1 LRANWFYTRP
11 MRVLGIET
19 SCDETAVALVETNP
33 FSTDVLAE
41 VVSSQIQLHRPF
53 GGVVPEMATR
63 EHLRNLPLLVP
74 QVLKEVNLALDSID
88 AIAVTEGPGLASS
101 LLIGHS
107 YARALGVAL
116 SKPVMGVN
124 HLEGHLF
131 SPFIANRRA
140 VEFPF
145 VGLIASGGHTLLVH
159 ALGWNQY
166 EKLGSTVDDAAGE
179 AFDKVAKLIGLPY
192 PGGPEI
198 EKMAKQGNPESYGLP
213 RSFPERDNLNFSFSG
228 LKTAVRFFYEK
239 SPQIRSD
246 PAWAYDLC
254 ASFQKAVVDVLVRK
268 ALQAVA
274 MTRVTRLAVSGGVLC
289 NRSLRDALELACYE
303 AKVELVAADPAFCT
317 DNAAMIAGTAA
328 EKLEAGIPATC
339 GDDINP
345 NLNLFTAEPNRD
357 FARSM
362 STAMKLKNR
371 QKQEI
376 PQKAEIAPPGEIEI
390 W

>member
-1 LRANWFYTRP
+1 

-33 FSTDVLAE
+33 WSTDILAQ
-41 VVSSQIQLHRPF
+41 VVSSQIELHRPY

-74 QVLKEVNLALDSID
+74 QVLKDVNLTLDAID
-88 AIAVTEGPGLASS
+88 AVAATEGPGLASS

-107 YARALGVAL
+107 YARALAVAL
-116 SKPVMGVN
+116 SKPMVGVN
-124 HLEGHLF
+124 HLEGHLY
-131 SPFIANRRA
+131 SPFFASRRA

-159 ALGWNQY
+159 ALGWDRY
-166 EKLGSTVDDAAGE
+166 IKLGSTVDDAAGE
-179 AFDKVAKLIGLPY
+179 AFDKVAKLLGLPY

-198 EKMAKQGNPESYGLP
+198 ERVAIKGNPEAFGLP

-239 SPQIRSD
+239 SGQMQND
-246 PAWAYDLC
+246 PVWAYDLC

-268 ALQAVA
+268 SIQAVA
-274 MTRVTRLAVSGGVLC
+274 QARVERLAVSGGVLC
-289 NRSLRDALELACYE
+289 NKMLRDELEFACYE
-303 AKVELVAADPAFCT
+303 AGIELIVAEPAFCT
-317 DNAAMIAGTAA
+317 DNAGMIAGAAA
-328 EKLEAGIPATC
+328 EKLAAGIKPSC

-345 NLNLFTAEPNRD
+345 NLDLFSPEPHGD
-357 FARSM
+357 LARGLS
-362 STAMKLKNR
+362 AAIKLKNR
-371 QKQEI
+371 QAQQFA
-376 PQKAEIAPPGEIEI
+376 QKSDVPGPDEIEV

>member
-1 LRANWFYTRP
+1 

-33 FSTDVLAE
+33 WSTDILAQ
-41 VVSSQIQLHRPF
+41 VVSSQIELHRPY

-74 QVLKEVNLALDSID
+74 QVMKDINLSLDAID
-88 AIAVTEGPGLASS
+88 AVAATEGPGLASS

-107 YARALGVAL
+107 YARALAVAL
-116 SKPVMGVN
+116 SKPMVGVN
-124 HLEGHLF
+124 HLEGHLY
-131 SPFIANRRA
+131 SPFFSSRRA

-159 ALGWNQY
+159 VLGWDRY
-166 EKLGSTVDDAAGE
+166 IKLGSTVDDAAGE
-179 AFDKVAKLIGLPY
+179 AFDKVAKLLGLPY

-198 EKMAKQGNPESYGLP
+198 ERVAIKGNPEAFGLP

-228 LKTAVRFFYEK
+228 LKTAVRFLYEK
-239 SPQIRSD
+239 SAQVQQD
-246 PAWAYDLC
+246 PVWGYDLC

-268 ALQAVA
+268 SVQAVA
-274 MTRVTRLAVSGGVLC
+274 QARVERLAVSGGVLC
-289 NRSLRDALELACYE
+289 NKMLRDELEFACYE
-303 AKVELVAADPAFCT
+303 AGIDLIVAEPAFCT
-317 DNAAMIAGTAA
+317 DNAGMIAGTAA
-328 EKLEAGIPATC
+328 EKLAAGIPARC

-345 NLNLFTAEPNRD
+345 NLNLFAPEPNGD
-357 FARSM
+357 MARGLN
-362 STAMKLKNR
+362 AAIKLKNR
-371 QKQEI
+371 QPKEVPEKI
-376 PQKAEIAPPGEIEI
+376 DVPAPSEIEV

>member
-1 LRANWFYTRP
+1 

-33 FSTDVLAE
+33 WSTDILAQ
-41 VVSSQIQLHRPF
+41 VISSQIALHRPY

-63 EHLRNLPLLVP
+63 EHLRNLPVLVP
-74 QVLKEVNLALDSID
+74 QVMKEVNLKLDAID
-88 AIAVTEGPGLASS
+88 AIAATEGPGLASS

-107 YARALGVAL
+107 YARALAVAL
-116 SKPVMGVN
+116 SKPMVGVN

-159 ALGWNQY
+159 ALGWNRY
-166 EKLGSTVDDAAGE
+166 LKLGSTVDDAAGE
-179 AFDKVAKLIGLPY
+179 AFDKVAKLLGLPY

-198 EKMAKQGNPESYGLP
+198 EKMALKGNPEAFGLP

-239 SPQIRSD
+239 SPQMQTE
-246 PAWAYDLC
+246 PEWAYDLC

-268 ALQAVA
+268 AVA
-274 MTRVTRLAVSGGVLC
+274 GVAQSRVERLAVSGGVLC
-289 NRSLRDALELACYE
+289 NKMLREELEFTCYE
-303 AKVELVAADPAFCT
+303 AGIELVLADPAACT
-317 DNAAMIAGTAA
+317 DNAGMIAGVAA
-328 EKLEAGIPATC
+328 EKLAAGIEPHC
-339 GDDINP
+339 GSDINP
-345 NLNLFTAEPNRD
+345 NLSLFAPEAD
-357 FARSM
+357 GDAARGLS
-362 STAMKLKNR
+362 AAIKLKNR
-371 QKQEI
+371 KTKKGLQEEDVL
-376 PQKAEIAPPGEIEI
+376 PASEVEV

>member
-1 LRANWFYTRP
+1 

-33 FSTDVLAE
+33 WSTDILAQ
-41 VVSSQIQLHRPF
+41 VVSSQIELHRPY

-74 QVLKEVNLALDSID
+74 QVLKDINLSLTDID
-88 AIAVTEGPGLASS
+88 AVAATEGPGLASS

-107 YARALGVAL
+107 YARALAIAL
-116 SKPVMGVN
+116 SKPMIGVN
-124 HLEGHLF
+124 HLEGHLY
-131 SPFIANRRA
+131 SPFFASRRA

-145 VGLIASGGHTLLVH
+145 VGLIASGGHTMLVH
-159 ALGWNQY
+159 ALGWDRY
-166 EKLGSTVDDAAGE
+166 VKLGSTVDDAAGE
-179 AFDKVAKLIGLPY
+179 AFDKVAKLLGLPY

-198 EKMAKQGNPESYGLP
+198 ERVAIKGNPEAFGLP

-239 SPQIRSD
+239 SGQMQPD
-246 PAWAYDLC
+246 PVWSYDLC

-268 ALQAVA
+268 SVQAVA
-274 MTRVTRLAVSGGVLC
+274 QGRVERLAVSGGVLC
-289 NRSLRDALELACYE
+289 NKMLRDELEFACYE
-303 AKVELVAADPAFCT
+303 AGIDLIVAEPAFCT
-317 DNAAMIAGTAA
+317 DNAGMIAGTAA
-328 EKLEAGIPATC
+328 EKLAAGIKPHC

-345 NLNLFTAEPNRD
+345 NLDLFSPEPNGD
-357 FARSM
+357 MARGLSA
-362 STAMKLKNR
+362 AMQLKNR
-371 QKQEI
+371 QAKQV
-376 PQKAEIAPPGEIEI
+376 PQKSDVPAPGEVEV

>member
-1 LRANWFYTRP
+1 

-33 FSTDVLAE
+33 WSTDILAQ
-41 VVSSQIQLHRPF
+41 VISSQIDLHRPY

-63 EHLRNLPLLVP
+63 EHLRNLPVLVP
-74 QVLKEVNLALDSID
+74 QVLKDINLSLESID
-88 AIAVTEGPGLASS
+88 AVAATEGPGLASS

-107 YARALGVAL
+107 YARALAIAL
-116 SKPVMGVN
+116 SKPMVGVN
-124 HLEGHLF
+124 HLEGHLY
-131 SPFIANRRA
+131 SPFFASRRA

-159 ALGWNQY
+159 ALGWDRY
-166 EKLGSTVDDAAGE
+166 IKLGSTVDDAAGE
-179 AFDKVAKLIGLPY
+179 AFDKVAKLLGLPY

-198 EKMAKQGNPESYGLP
+198 ERVAVKGNPEAFGLP

-239 SPQIRSD
+239 SASMQTD
-246 PAWAYDLC
+246 PVWAYDLC

-268 ALQAVA
+268 SVQAVA
-274 MTRVTRLAVSGGVLC
+274 QARVDRLAVSGGVLC
-289 NRSLRDALELACYE
+289 NKMLRDELEFACYE
-303 AKVELVAADPAFCT
+303 AGIDLIVAEPAFCT
-317 DNAAMIAGTAA
+317 DNAGMIAGTAA
-328 EKLEAGIPATC
+328 EKLAAGIQPSC

-345 NLNLFTAEPNRD
+345 NLNLFAPEPQGD
-357 FARSM
+357 MARGLK
-362 STAMKLKNR
+362 AAIKLKNR
-371 QKQEI
+371 ETKHI
-376 PQKAEIAPPGEIEI
+376 PQKSDVLAPGEIEV

>member
-1 LRANWFYTRP
+1 

-33 FSTDVLAE
+33 WSTDILAQ
-41 VVSSQIQLHRPF
+41 VISSQIALHRPY

-63 EHLRNLPLLVP
+63 EHLRNLPVLVP
-74 QVLKEVNLALDSID
+74 QVMKEVNLSLDAID
-88 AIAVTEGPGLASS
+88 AVAATEGPGLASS

-107 YARALGVAL
+107 YARALAVSL
-116 SKPVMGVN
+116 SKPMIGVN

-159 ALGWNQY
+159 ALGWDRY
-166 EKLGSTVDDAAGE
+166 LKLGSTVDDAAGE
-179 AFDKVAKLIGLPY
+179 AFDKVAKLLGLPY

-198 EKMAKQGNPESYGLP
+198 EKMARKGNPEAFGLP

-228 LKTAVRFFYEK
+228 LKTAVRFFFEK
-239 SPQIRSD
+239 SAQMQTEPE
-246 PAWAYDLC
+246 WAYDLC

-268 ALQAVA
+268 SVAAVA
-274 MTRVTRLAVSGGVLC
+274 QSRVERLAVSGGVLC
-289 NRSLRDALELACYE
+289 NKMLREELEFTCYE
-303 AKVELVAADPAFCT
+303 AGIELVLADAAACT
-317 DNAAMIAGTAA
+317 DNAGMIAGVAA
-328 EKLEAGIPATC
+328 EKLAAGVAPHC

-345 NLNLFTAEPNRD
+345 NLSLFAPEANGDASRGLS
-357 FARSM
+357 A
-362 STAMKLKNR
+362 AIKLKNR
-371 QKQEI
+371 QA
-376 PQKAEIAPPGEIEI
+376 QKGAEKEDVIAPGEIEV

>member
-1 LRANWFYTRP
+1 

-33 FSTDVLAE
+33 WSTDILAQ
-41 VVSSQIQLHRPF
+41 VVSSQIELHRPY

-74 QVLKEVNLALDSID
+74 QVMKEINLPLDAID
-88 AIAVTEGPGLASS
+88 AVAATEGPGLASS

-107 YARALGVAL
+107 YARALALAL
-116 SKPVMGVN
+116 SKPMVGVN
-124 HLEGHLF
+124 HLEGHLY
-131 SPFIANRRA
+131 SPFIANRRS

-159 ALGWNQY
+159 ALGWDRY
-166 EKLGSTVDDAAGE
+166 IKLGSTVDDAAGE
-179 AFDKVAKLIGLPY
+179 AFDKVAKLLGLPY

-198 EKMAKQGNPESYGLP
+198 EKIAIKGNPEAFGLP

-239 SPQIRSD
+239 SGHMQSD
-246 PAWAYDLC
+246 PVWAYDLC

-268 ALQAVA
+268 SVQAVA
-274 MTRVTRLAVSGGVLC
+274 QARVERLAVSGGVVC
-289 NRSLRDALELACYE
+289 NKMLRDELEFACYE
-303 AKVELVAADPAFCT
+303 AGIELIVAEPAFCT
-317 DNAAMIAGTAA
+317 DNAGMIAGTAA
-328 EKLEAGIPATC
+328 EKLAAGIEPHC

-345 NLNLFTAEPNRD
+345 NLDLFAPEPQGD
-357 FARSM
+357 MARGLN
-362 STAMKLKNR
+362 AAIKLKNR
-371 QKQEI
+371 QPKEVPEQSDV
-376 PQKAEIAPPGEIEI
+376 PAPGEIEV

>member
-1 LRANWFYTRP
+1 

-33 FSTDVLAE
+33 WSTDILAQ
-41 VVSSQIQLHRPF
+41 VVSSQIELHRPY

-74 QVLKEVNLALDSID
+74 QVMKDINLSLDAID
-88 AIAVTEGPGLASS
+88 AVAATEGPGLASS

-107 YARALGVAL
+107 YARALAVAL
-116 SKPVMGVN
+116 SKPMVGVN
-124 HLEGHLF
+124 HLEGHLY
-131 SPFIANRRA
+131 SPFFSSRRA

-159 ALGWNQY
+159 VLGWDRY
-166 EKLGSTVDDAAGE
+166 IKLGSTVDDAAGE
-179 AFDKVAKLIGLPY
+179 AFDKVAKLLGLPY

-198 EKMAKQGNPESYGLP
+198 ERVAIKGNPEAFGLP

-239 SPQIRSD
+239 SAQVQQD
-246 PAWAYDLC
+246 PVWGYDLC

-268 ALQAVA
+268 SVQAVA
-274 MTRVTRLAVSGGVLC
+274 QARVERLAVSGGVLC
-289 NRSLRDALELACYE
+289 NKMLRDELEFACYE
-303 AKVELVAADPAFCT
+303 AGIDLIVAEPAFCT
-317 DNAAMIAGTAA
+317 DNAGMIAGTAA
-328 EKLEAGIPATC
+328 EKLAAGIPARC

-345 NLNLFTAEPNRD
+345 NLNLFAPEPNGD
-357 FARSM
+357 MARGLN
-362 STAMKLKNR
+362 AAIKLKNR
-371 QKQEI
+371 QPKEVPEKI
-376 PQKAEIAPPGEIEI
+376 DVPAPSEIEV

>member
-1 LRANWFYTRP
+1 

-33 FSTDVLAE
+33 WSTDILAQ
-41 VVSSQIQLHRPF
+41 VISSQIDLHRPF

-74 QVLKEVNLALDSID
+74 QVLKDVNLRLEAID
-88 AIAVTEGPGLASS
+88 AVAATEGPGLASS

-107 YARALGVAL
+107 YARALAVAL
-116 SKPVMGVN
+116 SKPMVGVN
-124 HLEGHLF
+124 HLEGHLY
-131 SPFIANRRA
+131 SPFFASRRA

-159 ALGWNQY
+159 ALGWDRY
-166 EKLGSTVDDAAGE
+166 IKLGSTVDDAAGE
-179 AFDKVAKLIGLPY
+179 AFDKVARLLGLPY

-198 EKMAKQGNPESYGLP
+198 ERVAIKGNPEAFGLP

-239 SPQIRSD
+239 SAKMQSD
-246 PAWAYDLC
+246 PVWSYDLC

-268 ALQAVA
+268 SIQAVSQA
-274 MTRVTRLAVSGGVLC
+274 RAERLAVSGGVLC
-289 NRSLRDALELACYE
+289 NRMLRDELEFACYE
-303 AKVELVAADPAFCT
+303 AGIDLIVAEPAFCT
-317 DNAAMIAGTAA
+317 DNAGMIAGTAA
-328 EKLEAGIPATC
+328 EKLAAGIEARC

-345 NLNLFTAEPNRD
+345 NLDLFAPEPHGD
-357 FARSM
+357 MARGLN
-362 STAMKLKNR
+362 AAIELKNR
-371 QKQEI
+371 QTKQV
-376 PQKAEIAPPGEIEI
+376 PQKLDVLAPGQIEV

>member
-1 LRANWFYTRP
+1 

-33 FSTDVLAE
+33 WSTDILAQ
-41 VVSSQIQLHRPF
+41 VVSSQIELHRPY

-74 QVLKEVNLALDSID
+74 QVMKDINLSLDAID
-88 AIAVTEGPGLASS
+88 AVAATEGPGLASS

-107 YARALGVAL
+107 YARALAVAL
-116 SKPVMGVN
+116 SKPMVGVN
-124 HLEGHLF
+124 HLEGHLY
-131 SPFIANRRA
+131 SPFFSSRRA

-159 ALGWNQY
+159 VLGWDRY
-166 EKLGSTVDDAAGE
+166 IKLGSTVDDAAGE
-179 AFDKVAKLIGLPY
+179 AFDKVAKLLGLPY

-198 EKMAKQGNPESYGLP
+198 ERVAIKGNPEAFGLP

-228 LKTAVRFFYEK
+228 LKQV
-239 SPQIRSD
+239 QQD
-246 PAWAYDLC
+246 PVWGYDLC

-268 ALQAVA
+268 SVQAVA
-274 MTRVTRLAVSGGVLC
+274 QARVERLAVSGGVLC
-289 NRSLRDALELACYE
+289 NKMLRDELEFACYE
-303 AKVELVAADPAFCT
+303 AGIDLIVAEPAFCT
-317 DNAAMIAGTAA
+317 DNAGMIAGTAA
-328 EKLEAGIPATC
+328 EKLAAGIPARC

-345 NLNLFTAEPNRD
+345 NLNLFAPEPNGD
-357 FARSM
+357 MARGLN
-362 STAMKLKNR
+362 AAIKLKNR
-371 QKQEI
+371 QPKEVPEKI
-376 PQKAEIAPPGEIEI
+376 DVPAPSEIEV